1 MDNHRKNIFLIG
13 FMGVGKSTV
22 ASRLCEMLDADL
34 VEMDQEIVR
43 QQDMAISDIFD
54 EYGEKYFRRLET
66 ELLSEIAQKENQIVS
81 CGCGVVL
88 RKKNVEIMKSCGR
101 IILLTAHAETIYDR
115 VKGNS
120 DRPLLNGNMSL
131 TYIEELM
138 EERQERYEEAADMIV
153 STDSSDIEVVV
164 HEICKKLR

>member
-1 MDNHRKNIFLIG
+1 M
-13 FMGVGKSTV
+13 
-22 ASRLCEMLDADL
+22 
-34 VEMDQEIVR
+34 
-43 QQDMAISDIFD
+43 
-54 EYGEKYFRRLET
+54 
-66 ELLSEIAQKENQIVS
+66 
-81 CGCGVVL
+81 
-88 RKKNVEIMKSCGR
+88 
-101 IILLTAHAETIYDR
+101 LTAHAETIYDR